1 MGVKGP
7 KVDSSCLCLLKQGL
21 SPNPV
26 LTALA
31 VLLGQLLRMPCLS
44 PKCWD
49 YRRAV
54 MPSKH
59 LCGVWKSKLESSYST
74 GKHLSTEPL
83 PGLISMFLKL
93 CPDTSLEG
101 DPVR

>member
-1 MGVKGP
+1 
-7 KVDSSCLCLLKQGL
+7 
-21 SPNPV
+21 
-26 LTALA
+26 
-31 VLLGQLLRMPCLS
+31 
-44 PKCWD
+44 
-49 YRRAV
+49 

-101 DPVR
+101 DRVR